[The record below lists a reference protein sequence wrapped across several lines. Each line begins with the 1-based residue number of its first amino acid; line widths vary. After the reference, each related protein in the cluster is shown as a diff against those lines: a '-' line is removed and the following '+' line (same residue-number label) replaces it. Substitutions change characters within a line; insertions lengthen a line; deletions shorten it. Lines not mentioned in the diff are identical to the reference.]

1 MNLPGASIRDRLGG
15 GSPESINAFFI
26 MGKSKKG
33 GVYGFL
39 RGRVGSVSY
48 SILPAKSSTSGK
60 KEQVVRALPDSV
72 ANPQTVSQ
80 VMQRMK
86 LKPATAFFNAFRELL
101 SNAFQGVEYGDK
113 SRRFFIS
120 EAMKMTG
127 PYIQKGVD
135 RFIPAEYPFS
145 RGTLPSVGI
154 VPFDGGAT
162 KITLNA
168 IAAEATITPEILA
181 AALGVATDTQ
191 ITVAVV
197 NNNAGVFTPAYIG
210 FDERL
215 KIADIPAAALGKDT
229 TSNQIQIDIAALGL
243 DASAVVAMAVVLSR
257 QDASGTWLRSEQNLV
272 VSNQLRQSL
281 YSPEALQAAIAS
293 YQDESAA
300 NTINSQW
307 YYNLGLNQA
316 FNGQVTFM
324 SLAFT
329 GGSADILVGIQ
340 NIGGQIRYTA
350 FSTENDEIVG
360 VNGQA
365 AVVAMLSENESVTV
379 SDMEESYPN
388 ISIEPYTSAIA
399 IQGGYDDGLSAG
411 REAYTGPITY
421 GGPDVTLVSTGYETL
436 PYADGQE
443 ASGQAKF
450 FGAYDAQGN
459 FYPIKNVNTENK
471 YYGMFLNNP
480 QGYGQAT
487 GKPSAWEHV
496 VAPSALVEGRVI
508 QIEDISEPVWDWLT
522 ANGVS
527 VSIWYVA
534 P

>member
-1 MNLPGASIRDRLGG
+1 
-15 GSPESINAFFI
+15 

-145 RGTLPSVGI
+145 RGNLPSVGI

-191 ITVAVV
+191 ITIAVV
-197 NNNAGVFTPAYIG
+197 NNNAGIFTPAYIG
-210 FDERL
+210 FNDRL
-215 KIADIPAAALGKDT
+215 KIADLPAAALGKDA

-257 QDASGTWLRSEQNLV
+257 QDASGSWLRSEQNLV
-272 VSNQLRQSL
+272 ISNQLRQTL

-293 YQDESAA
+293 YQDENAA

-360 VNGQA
+360 VSGQSTTI
-365 AVVAMLSENESVTV
+365 AMLSENESVTV
-379 SDMEESYPN
+379 SDMEERYPN

-399 IQGGYDDGLSAG
+399 IQGSYDDEVNVA
-411 REAYTGPITY
+411 EAAAFYLRRWQNNF
-421 GGPDVTLVSTGYETL
+421 TLLVDK
-436 PYADGQE
+436 DGKLVLFNN
-443 ASGQAKF
+443 SGE
-450 FGAYDAQGN
+450 GTPSEDN
-459 FYPIKNVNTENK
+459 FYTVYKLNDAWDSAEGRSEAPWGSSQLLEQWGYK
-471 YYGMFLNNP
+471 YYVGVHDGEMNRITATEEGKNPTVYVIDVNNNTAEP
-480 QGYGQAT
+480 T
-487 GKPSAWEHV
+487 P
-496 VAPSALVEGRVI
+496 
-508 QIEDISEPVWDWLT
+508 ED
-522 ANGVS
+522 
-527 VSIWYVA
+527 YQ
-534 P
+534 

>member
-1 MNLPGASIRDRLGG
+1 MQTLRSDYQVHDSSQVIVHGGSIRDRLGG

-215 KIADIPAAALGKDT
+215 KIADLPAAALGKDT
-229 TSNQIQIDIAALGL
+229 TSNQIQLDIAALGL
-243 DASAVVAMAVVLSR
+243 EASAVVAMAVVLSR

-272 VSNQLRQSL
+272 ISNQLRQTL

-293 YQDESAA
+293 YQDESAV

-350 FSTENDEIVG
+350 FATENDEIIG
-360 VNGQA
+360 VRGQSA
-365 AVVAMLSENESVTV
+365 TIAMLSENESVTV
-379 SDMEESYPN
+379 SDMEERYPN

-399 IQGGYDDGLSAG
+399 IQGGYDDEVSSEETIVGYM
-411 REAYTGPITY
+411 REAPNEAGAKVMVNSEGKVILGVIDGDTTPSHRLITTLISGDYACKDFNDSDLQDTDALIEAWGFVETTG
-421 GGPDVTLVSTGYETL
+421 VV
-436 PYADGQE
+436 DG
-443 ASGQAKF
+443 
-450 FGAYDAQGN
+450 
-459 FYPIKNVNTENK
+459 T
-471 YYGMFLNNP
+471 
-480 QGYGQAT
+480 T
-487 GKPSAWEHV
+487 
-496 VAPSALVEGRVI
+496 RVI
-508 QIEDISEPVWDWLT
+508 GDVYTIDNNTGDITPTPEDFQ
-522 ANGVS
+522 
-527 VSIWYVA
+527 
-534 P
+534 

>member
-1 MNLPGASIRDRLGG
+1 
-15 GSPESINAFFI
+15 

-181 AALGVATDTQ
+181 AALGVGTDTQ

-257 QDASGTWLRSEQNLV
+257 QDASGSWLRSEQNLV
-272 VSNQLRQSL
+272 ISNQLRQTL

-350 FSTENDEIVG
+350 FSTEDDEIVG
-360 VNGQA
+360 VSGQSA
-365 AVVAMLSENESVTV
+365 TIAMLSENESVTV
-379 SDMEESYPN
+379 SDMEERYPN

-399 IQGGYDDGLSAG
+399 IQGGYDDAVGGNAITPVYWREILNAKRLVDANGNVILFNPAG
-411 REAYTGPITY
+411 EWDTQYNDNMCSIALVDGHPECYENMTEAGMTGQTQSMDHVMCVGRYTGSSMGEFTIGGTTYTMYEDAEQGGLIEIT
-421 GGPDVTLVSTGYETL
+421 PE
-436 PYADGQE
+436 
-443 ASGQAKF
+443 
-450 FGAYDAQGN
+450 
-459 FYPIKNVNTENK
+459 
-471 YYGMFLNNP
+471 
-480 QGYGQAT
+480 
-487 GKPSAWEHV
+487 
-496 VAPSALVEGRVI
+496 VAGDF
-508 QIEDISEPVWDWLT
+508 Q
-522 ANGVS
+522 
-527 VSIWYVA
+527 
-534 P
+534 

>member
-1 MNLPGASIRDRLGG
+1 
-15 GSPESINAFFI
+15 

-154 VPFDGGAT
+154 VQFDGGAT

-191 ITVAVV
+191 ITIAVV

-210 FDERL
+210 FDDRL
-215 KIADIPAAALGKDT
+215 KIADLPAAALGKDT

-257 QDASGTWLRSEQNLV
+257 QDASGSWLRSEQNLV
-272 VSNQLRQSL
+272 ISNQLRQTL

-360 VNGQA
+360 VSGQSA
-365 AVVAMLSENESVTV
+365 TIAMLSENESVTV
-379 SDMEESYPN
+379 SDMEERYPN

-399 IQGGYDDGLSAG
+399 IQGGYDDEVGGDTATTLYWRLIPG
-411 REAYTGPITY
+411 TTNKILVNQEGKVIVYGEYTTEYNIDDGVVCLEDTTISP
-421 GGPDVTLVSTGYETL
+421 YETIPEAPGYDDSL
-436 PYADGQE
+436 TTKNKAIDQYGYVLCSGEYVGGQGCSFTLNGTE
-443 ASGQAKF
+443 VTV
-450 FGAYDAQGN
+450 DA
-459 FYPIKNVNTENK
+459 
-471 YYGMFLNNP
+471 LNNTITP
-480 QGYGQAT
+480 A
-487 GKPSAWEHV
+487 
-496 VAPSALVEGRVI
+496 VAGDF
-508 QIEDISEPVWDWLT
+508 Q
-522 ANGVS
+522 
-527 VSIWYVA
+527 
-534 P
+534 